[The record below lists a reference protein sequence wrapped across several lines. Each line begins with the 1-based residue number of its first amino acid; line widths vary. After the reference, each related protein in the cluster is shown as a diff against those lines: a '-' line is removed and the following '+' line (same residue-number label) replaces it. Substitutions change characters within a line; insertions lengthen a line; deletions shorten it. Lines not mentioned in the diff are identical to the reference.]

1 MKHALINFR
10 PCVSSKAQ
18 RGSLTSLMALF
29 TSSFS
34 EFLGV
39 RSWFK
44 SSHGVTRTGYHL
56 LYPHTNL
63 VFPGVLWFTQNL
75 CGELGL
81 ANWSLAR

>member
-1 MKHALINFR
+1 MKHALINLR

-18 RGSLTSLMALF
+18 RGSLTSPVALF
-29 TSSFS
+29 ISSFS

-63 VFPGVLWFTQNL
+63 VFPGV
-75 CGELGL
+75 CGSPRTYVG
-81 ANWSLAR
+81 NWG